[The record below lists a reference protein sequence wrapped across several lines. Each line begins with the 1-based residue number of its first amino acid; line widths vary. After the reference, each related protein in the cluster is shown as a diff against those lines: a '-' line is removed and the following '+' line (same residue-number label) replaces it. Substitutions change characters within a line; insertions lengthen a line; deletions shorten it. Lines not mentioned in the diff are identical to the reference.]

1 LENKNS
7 SFFCKKFL
15 KILWNKKVV
24 GSPEGIPQQV
34 NHRNFG
40 KVHLGPQQNLGNKNS
55 RFFLLNLFKYSDYS
69 TSALQYYFVKSVNF
83 FLTRCYTIS
92 SKKIF
97 LPSVLFS

>member
-1 LENKNS
+1 
-7 SFFCKKFL
+7 L

-55 RFFLLNLFKYSDYS
+55 RFFVNNFRKY
-69 TSALQYYFVKSVNF
+69 FGIKKSLVLPKG
-83 FLTRCYTIS
+83 FLSR
-92 SKKIF
+92 
-97 LPSVLFS
+97 